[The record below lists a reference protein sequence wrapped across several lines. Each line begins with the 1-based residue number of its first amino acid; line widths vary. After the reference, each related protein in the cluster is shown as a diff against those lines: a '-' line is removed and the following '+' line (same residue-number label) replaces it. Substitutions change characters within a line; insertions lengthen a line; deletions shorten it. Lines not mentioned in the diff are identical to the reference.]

1 MDITEPEKRTRCDTG
16 SAWTNLESVLLCEE
30 ARPQGH
36 VVCDSTYAEFPEQAD
51 SETQGAGPWVRGTGE

>member
-1 MDITEPEKRTRCDTG
+1 MRCDTG
-16 SAWTNLESVLLCEE
+16 SVWTNLESVLLCEE

-51 SETQGAGPWVRGTGE
+51 SERQGAGPWLRGAGQ